1 MLFVSA
7 QEAPVA
13 ESPDRSKTSLVL
25 TSRQSLGI
33 LNLHMLY
40 MFIFW
45 IERPAPTRRESNHE
59 HPPNQ

>member
-1 MLFVSA
+1 MSA

-40 MFIFW
+40 MFRFW
-45 IERPAPTRRESNHE
+45 VERSAPNRRESNRE
-59 HPPNQ
+59 HPPDH